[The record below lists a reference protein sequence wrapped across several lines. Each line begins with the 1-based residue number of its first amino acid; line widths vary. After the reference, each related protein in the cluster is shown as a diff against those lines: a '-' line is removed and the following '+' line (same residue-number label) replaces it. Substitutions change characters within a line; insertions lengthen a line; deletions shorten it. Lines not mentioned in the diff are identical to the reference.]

1 MIKASYYDSPPQVRF
16 LRLPEVMARVGL
28 SKMTIYRKER
38 DGSFPHRRKIGEHAV
53 AWVEAEINDWCAKRA
68 AGEPWGNGQ

>member
-1 MIKASYYDSPPQVRF
+1 MLNQSQNNAVPPLRF
-16 LRLPEVMARVGL
+16 LRLPEVMVRVGL

-38 DGSFPHRRKIGEHAV
+38 DGSFPRRRKIAEQAV

-68 AGEPWGNGQ
+68 AGEPWVDEQ